1 MKNANLLCIN
11 FVKFDNTHLYTCTCT
26 FTTLTI
32 VCTDLVMIEQATCDC
47 ILIGTLTC
55 NKS

>member
-1 MKNANLLCIN
+1 MLICCALILSNLI
-11 FVKFDNTHLYTCTCT
+11 VHLYTCTCT